1 MPVLN
6 HTSWDSP
13 IGLLRL
19 VSAHDKLVMCDWIES
34 FHHQLKFEKFKK
46 IIALSCIESE
56 SDVIVKAK
64 SEILEYLGGQRQIF
78 DIPLLYIG
86 TDLQQ
91 TVTRELQKIPYGQT
105 VSYSELAKRIGRPT
119 AIRAVANAVGYNPIS
134 MIVPCHRIIGANGSL
149 TGYAGGLERKKML
162 LAIEANEF
170 LF

>member
-1 MPVLN
+1 M
-6 HTSWDSP
+6 
-13 IGLLRL
+13 
-19 VSAHDKLVMCDWIES
+19 
-34 FHHQLKFEKFKK
+34 
-46 IIALSCIESE
+46 
-56 SDVIVKAK
+56 
-64 SEILEYLGGQRQIF
+64 
-78 DIPLLYIG
+78 
-86 TDLQQ
+86 
-91 TVTRELQKIPYGQT
+91 TRELQKIPYGQT